1 MKEVKFQCKLWEFE
15 PCFSHTRGFL
25 FEGMGSRVGDKTI
38 YVPKAVPTEN
48 PRKI

>member
-15 PCFSHTRGFL
+15 PCFSHTQEGSFL
-25 FEGMGSRVGDKTI
+25 KVWVGDKTI
-38 YVPKAVPTEN
+38 YVPKAVPTEK